1 MVFNTLTLMIAMKNG
16 FLIAT
21 EGIDGAG
28 KRTLCSFMKKFL
40 ESQEYEVIQF
50 EYPDYSSIWGKI
62 IEEYLHNKIELNINE
77 QFFTYFID
85 ILKDQEKICNLL
97 KKDKIVITDRYFS
110 STLAFQCAKG
120 FNFQNA
126 LSIIKTMNVIEPDLT
141 LFIQIPP
148 KLALQRKFKQKN
160 SLDRHEKDLELL
172 ENVDNIY
179 EKMLNQEILSKK
191 WIKID
196 GNRELNK
203 IEKDLQNI
211 INTYIVKY
219 N

>member
-1 MVFNTLTLMIAMKNG
+1 MIAQKKG
-16 FLIAT
+16 FLIAV

-28 KRTLCSFMKKFL
+28 KRTLCSFMKTFL
-40 ESQEYEVIQF
+40 ESEKLEVVQF

-77 QFFTYFID
+77 QFFAYFID
-85 ILKDQEKICNLL
+85 ILKDQEKIYNLL

-141 LFIQIPP
+141 VFIQIPP
-148 KLALQRKFKQKN
+148 KVALQRKFKQKN

-179 EKMLNQEILSKK
+179 EKMLNQEILSNK
-191 WIKID
+191 WIKLD
-196 GNRELNK
+196 GNRDLKK
-203 IEKDLQNI
+203 IEEEVQNI
-211 INTYIVKY
+211 LDTYIVKLK
-219 N
+219 